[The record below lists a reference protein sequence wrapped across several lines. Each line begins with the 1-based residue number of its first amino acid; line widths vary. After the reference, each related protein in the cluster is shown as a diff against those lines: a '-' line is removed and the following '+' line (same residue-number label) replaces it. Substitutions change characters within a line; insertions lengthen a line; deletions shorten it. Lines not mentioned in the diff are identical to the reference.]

1 MAALSVADRTR
12 ILRGLM
18 RYWSAPDTRQSA
30 PFSKFDLYNP
40 VANTGAVADTD
51 NWQDTHGGNTS
62 ADSVGFNGALAANM
76 RTGLT
81 LQMKGELFVAIALA
95 RTGNIELLRRVFG
108 EVD

>member
-1 MAALSVADRTR
+1 MAALAIADRTR

-40 VANTGAVADTD
+40 VANTGAVADT
-51 NWQDTHGGNTS
+51 
-62 ADSVGFNGALAANM
+62 VGFNGALAANM